1 MKRVEFVRIKSS
13 LCGAGLMKGGKYSF
27 SEVEEIIKNGLKMD
41 GIIVV
46 LFLSK
51 LEQLVILKRCL

>member
-13 LCGAGLMKGGKYSF
+13 LCGGGLMKGGKYSF
-27 SEVEEIIKNGLKMD
+27 IEVEEIIKNGLKMD

-46 LFLSK
+46 LFLLK
-51 LEQLVILKRCL
+51 LDQPVILKRCL